1 MSRIGKKAIPVPKG
15 VTVALHDRVVTVKGP
30 KGELTHELSAGV
42 ALEQSEAQLQLVLQR
57 DDRQASALHGMHR
70 AILANHVKGVSA
82 GFSRVLEIQGTGYRA
97 AMEGNK
103 KLVLQL
109 GFSHPIHFLVPD
121 GVQITVES
129 PTRVVISGADKQ
141 IVGQVAADVR
151 EFRPPEPY
159 KGKGIRYEG
168 EIVRRKAGKSAGA

>member
-1 MSRIGKKAIPVPKG
+1 MSRIGKKPISVPSG
-15 VTVALHDRVVTVKGP
+15 VTVAIQDRMVTVKGP
-30 KGELTHELSAGV
+30 KGELKHELSTGV
-42 ALEQSEAQLQLVLQR
+42 ALEHSDSELKVVLQR
-57 DDRQASALHGMHR
+57 DDRQAPALHGMHR
-70 AILANHVKGVSA
+70 AILANCVKGVSE
-82 GFSRVLEIQGTGYRA
+82 GFTRALEIQGTGYRA
-97 AMEGNK
+97 AMEGK

-109 GFSHPIHFLVPD
+109 GFSHPIHFAVPD
-121 GVQITVES
+121 GVEIKVEN

-168 EIVRRKAGKSAGA
+168 EMVRRKAGKSAGA